1 MTKLAQ
7 IAVNLAENNT
17 NFSTQLK
24 DLMKQ
29 FADFFERKD
38 RVDHLFEPEYLIA
51 ANDELKLSLMKLSLM
66 HDVKLSEI
74 DMEKVQ
80 KLGQMNFKNVINE
93 VKSELN
99 VKSQAL
105 H

>member
-1 MTKLAQ
+1 
-7 IAVNLAENNT
+7 
-17 NFSTQLK
+17 
-24 DLMKQ
+24 
-29 FADFFERKD
+29 
-38 RVDHLFEPEYLIA
+38 
-51 ANDELKLSLMKLSLM
+51 MKLSLM

>member
-1 MTKLAQ
+1 
-7 IAVNLAENNT
+7 
-17 NFSTQLK
+17 
-24 DLMKQ
+24 
-29 FADFFERKD
+29 
-38 RVDHLFEPEYLIA
+38 LIA

>member
-38 RVDHLFEPEYLIA
+38 RVDHLFEPE
-51 ANDELKLSLMKLSLM
+51 
-66 HDVKLSEI
+66 
-74 DMEKVQ
+74 
-80 KLGQMNFKNVINE
+80 
-93 VKSELN
+93 
-99 VKSQAL
+99 
-105 H
+105 

>member
-38 RVDHLFEPEYLIA
+38 RADHLFEPE
-51 ANDELKLSLMKLSLM
+51 
-66 HDVKLSEI
+66 
-74 DMEKVQ
+74 
-80 KLGQMNFKNVINE
+80 
-93 VKSELN
+93 
-99 VKSQAL
+99 
-105 H
+105 